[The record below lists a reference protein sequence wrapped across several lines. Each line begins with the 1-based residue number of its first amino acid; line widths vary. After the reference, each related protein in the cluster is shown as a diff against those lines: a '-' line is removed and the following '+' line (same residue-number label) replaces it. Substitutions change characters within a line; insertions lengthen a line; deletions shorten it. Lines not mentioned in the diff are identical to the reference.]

1 MAFDALKSSVAIS
14 WVKAWACLSQP
25 LIKADTESKS
35 VKHKNESKNF
45 FIYVPLSRAKVNFDF
60 IGRLSNFVPNKV

>member
-35 VKHKNESKNF
+35 VKHKNERKIFSYTF
-45 FIYVPLSRAKVNFDF
+45 LYP
-60 IGRLSNFVPNKV
+60 GRK